1 MLAHPDL
8 ALDLP
13 FRVLIS
19 QLPDGQVDVSYHA
32 AEELQ
37 RYGLDAASVQT
48 LKKLEQFV
56 QKNIQP

>member
-1 MLAHPDL
+1 MIAHPEL

-19 QLPDGQVDVSYHA
+19 QRPDGQVNVSYHS
-32 AEELQ
+32 AEELK
-37 RYGLDAASVQT
+37 RYGLDMDSVYV